1 MQKTLDLGSCL
12 EVLGS
17 GSAWRQARI
26 ADVDEA
32 DGRCRVR
39 YVDGDTEWLLLAS
52 HPTKRR
58 KLMTSCA
65 GRGSAPWRWTAA
77 TTAPRRRESAES
89 SSAPPPYSAPPSI
102 TPPTQPQR
110 TRSDDRDH
118 SESESRALRPGEVR
132 SVHDLGSNSSV
143 ALGFSVQPAFTR
155 IDSSSSSSSSSARIG
170 IGARI
175 VIRAQALTLS
185 ELPLNQALR
194 SLNNKIIV
202 DINGADVTGWT
213 FFATARRLHAVKAE
227 GTSSSSSRSLVLISA
242 PDALALAP
250 NAEHDQDQEDETQLN
265 KLAQKSSLS
274 PKSPLAWKADAMP
287 RRAMRSQC
295 TIGEWSTKMGMVEL
309 DDAKPRPLPP
319 PTHPSASSASAPP
332 PSALKPASPMRAAI
346 SSVRKVSASWP
357 TKGLAVRIWWTEE
370 EKWFL
375 GRVAKWNAAE
385 SAHKIVY
392 EDGDVKWHVLTP
404 GNVVWKP
411 ATCGTKRKR

>member
-1 MQKTLDLGSCL
+1 M
-12 EVLGS
+12 
-17 GSAWRQARI
+17 
-26 ADVDEA
+26 
-32 DGRCRVR
+32 
-39 YVDGDTEWLLLAS
+39 
-52 HPTKRR
+52 
-58 KLMTSCA
+58 
-65 GRGSAPWRWTAA
+65 
-77 TTAPRRRESAES
+77 
-89 SSAPPPYSAPPSI
+89 
-102 TPPTQPQR
+102 
-110 TRSDDRDH
+110 
-118 SESESRALRPGEVR
+118 
-132 SVHDLGSNSSV
+132 HDLGSNSSV
-143 ALGFSVQPAFTR
+143 ALGFSIQPAFTR
-155 IDSSSSSSSSSARIG
+155 IDSSSSSSARIG

-213 FFATARRLHAVKAE
+213 FFATARRLRAVKVE

-295 TIGEWSTKMGMVEL
+295 TIGEWSTKMGMVGL
-309 DDAKPRPLPP
+309 DVAAK
-319 PTHPSASSASAPP
+319 PP

-375 GRVAKWNAAE
+375 GRVAKWNAAV

>member
-1 MQKTLDLGSCL
+1 M
-12 EVLGS
+12 
-17 GSAWRQARI
+17 
-26 ADVDEA
+26 
-32 DGRCRVR
+32 
-39 YVDGDTEWLLLAS
+39 
-52 HPTKRR
+52 
-58 KLMTSCA
+58 
-65 GRGSAPWRWTAA
+65 
-77 TTAPRRRESAES
+77 
-89 SSAPPPYSAPPSI
+89 
-102 TPPTQPQR
+102 
-110 TRSDDRDH
+110 
-118 SESESRALRPGEVR
+118 
-132 SVHDLGSNSSV
+132 HDLGSNSSV
-143 ALGFSVQPAFTR
+143 ALGFSIQPAFTR
-155 IDSSSSSSSSSARIG
+155 IDSSSSSSARIG

-175 VIRAQALTLS
+175 VIRAHALTLS

-213 FFATARRLHAVKAE
+213 FFATARRLRAVKVE

-309 DDAKPRPLPP
+309 DVAALPP

-375 GRVAKWNAAE
+375 GRVAKWNAAV

-411 ATCGTKRKR
+411 ATCGTERKR

>member
-52 HPTKRR
+52 RPTKRR
-58 KLMTSCA
+58 KLITSRA
-65 GRGSAPWRWTAA
+65 GQSSVPWRWTAA

-89 SSAPPPYSAPPSI
+89 SSAPSI

-143 ALGFSVQPAFTR
+143 ALGFSIQPAFTR
-155 IDSSSSSSSSSARIG
+155 IDSSSSSSARIG

-175 VIRAQALTLS
+175 VIRAHALTLS

-213 FFATARRLHAVKAE
+213 FFATARRLRAVKAE

-309 DDAKPRPLPP
+309 DVA

-375 GRVAKWNAAE
+375 GRVAKWNAAV

-411 ATCGTKRKR
+411 ATCGTERKR

>member
-52 HPTKRR
+52 RPTKRR
-58 KLMTSCA
+58 KSITSRA
-65 GRGSAPWRWTAA
+65 GRGSVPWRWTAA

-89 SSAPPPYSAPPSI
+89 SSAPSI

-143 ALGFSVQPAFTR
+143 ALGFSIQPAFTR
-155 IDSSSSSSSSSARIG
+155 IDSSSSSSARIG

-213 FFATARRLHAVKAE
+213 FFATARRLRAVKAE

-309 DDAKPRPLPP
+309 DVA

-375 GRVAKWNAAE
+375 GRVAKWNAAV